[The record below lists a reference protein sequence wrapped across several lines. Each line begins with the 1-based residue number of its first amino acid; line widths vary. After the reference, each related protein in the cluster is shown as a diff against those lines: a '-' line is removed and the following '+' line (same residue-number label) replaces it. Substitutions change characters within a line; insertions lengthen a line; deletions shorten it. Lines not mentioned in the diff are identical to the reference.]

1 MLTAIIPILPPL
13 TRYRLKCEEESNY
26 KEAERAHRQ
35 LENLRRQEEK
45 RQRKALK
52 ARQIAERQDVQIAHN
67 MQYAE
72 FNNAWDKYMQ
82 EYDEM
87 AQMYIQQMTEKHA
100 IQLREYQEKLHKE
113 MVRKPPKFSKELLEW
128 RRRQHMLAKQKNY
141 AEAQKIK
148 RIADMMEDKE
158 RNRLD
163 ADCQSYFARKE
174 AKFRQRQQAELTAL
188 LKRID
193 GRRKEHIA
201 QRNLDSKRLLQ
212 RNRNVQAVLESKQ
225 MVEERIA
232 LKRIKES
239 LAPKRGGSYGH
250 LAAASKKA
258 TVVPEAGAKGSPG
271 KGDSTFLTT
280 EGR

>member
-1 MLTAIIPILPPL
+1 
-13 TRYRLKCEEESNY
+13 
-26 KEAERAHRQ
+26 
-35 LENLRRQEEK
+35 
-45 RQRKALK
+45 
-52 ARQIAERQDVQIAHN
+52 
-67 MQYAE
+67 
-72 FNNAWDKYMQ
+72 
-82 EYDEM
+82 
-87 AQMYIQQMTEKHA
+87 
-100 IQLREYQEKLHKE
+100 
-113 MVRKPPKFSKELLEW
+113 
-128 RRRQHMLAKQKNY
+128 
-141 AEAQKIK
+141 
-148 RIADMMEDKE
+148 MEGKE
-158 RNRLD
+158 RTRLAQD
-163 ADCQSYFARKE
+163 ATSQNAR
-174 AKFRQRQQAELTAL
+174 AVATFQQRQQAELIAL

-250 LAAASKKA
+250 LAAATKKA
-258 TVVPEAGAKGSPG
+258 TTVPEQGVAGSPG